1 MDLQIKLLHA
11 VEEKTVQRVG
21 GDRDIRL
28 ASRII
33 AAANKEISEA
43 VADGSFRK
51 DLFYRLNVLPIPIP
65 PLRERKEDLPALVS
79 CFLEEYCRK
88 RRESP
93 FSLLPSALA
102 RLEEHDW
109 PGNVR
114 ELENVLA
121 RAVLS
126 ATDKV
131 LFLDDFMISLH
142 GLARDEARMC
152 LVGGEE
158 DEDLLDAVEKQ
169 LASEYKSA
177 PLEAKG
183 NRSHAAKLLGL
194 PESTFR
200 YRLKKYRR
208 FLPTLD

>member
-1 MDLQIKLLHA
+1 MNRYTEFLIRNRTLILA
-11 VEEKTVQRVG
+11 LVG
-21 GDRDIRL
+21 GLTLVCL
-28 ASRII
+28 A
-33 AAANKEISEA
+33 
-43 VADGSFRK
+43 
-51 DLFYRLNVLPIPIP
+51 
-65 PLRERKEDLPALVS
+65 
-79 CFLEEYCRK
+79 
-88 RRESP
+88 
-93 FSLLPSALA
+93 LLPSLRINDDFDELALKNDRDFRFFKQFLERFGYDEILVIAFETEDVLCKENLTFIA

-131 LFLDDFMISLH
+131 LSSDDFTISLH
-142 GLARDEARMC
+142 GLARDEARMY

-177 PLEAKG
+177 LLEAKG
-183 NRSHAAKLLGL
+183 NESHAAKLLGL

-208 FLPTLD
+208 FLPMLD